1 MLVKGK
7 ITHFSCGAMHSGF
20 IDADGNI
27 YTTGSNEY
35 GELGV
40 NKPEKIAT
48 PLLVNFSH
56 KVKQI

>member
-1 MLVKGK
+1 
-7 ITHFSCGAMHSGF
+7 MHSGF